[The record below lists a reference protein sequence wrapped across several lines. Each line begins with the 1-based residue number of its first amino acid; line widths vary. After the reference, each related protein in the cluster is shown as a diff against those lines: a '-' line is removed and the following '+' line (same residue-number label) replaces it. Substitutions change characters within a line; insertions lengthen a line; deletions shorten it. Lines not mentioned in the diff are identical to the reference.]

1 MYCDYVN
8 IFDDNINNNNN
19 NENMKIMQ
27 NFASVSNR
35 RTAVHIIRHNIE

>member
-35 RTAVHIIRHNIE
+35 HTYGCSYNTT